1 MVFQLVEGS
10 GGNGGDEE
18 IEKASRVALTR
29 VTDSVMEEGHEWKIS
44 RS

>member
-1 MVFQLVEGS
+1 MS

-29 VTDSVMEEGHEWKIS
+29 VTDSDMEEGHE
-44 RS
+44 

>member
-1 MVFQLVEGS
+1 MFQLVEGS

-29 VTDSVMEEGHEWKIS
+29 VSDSVMEEGHEWKIS